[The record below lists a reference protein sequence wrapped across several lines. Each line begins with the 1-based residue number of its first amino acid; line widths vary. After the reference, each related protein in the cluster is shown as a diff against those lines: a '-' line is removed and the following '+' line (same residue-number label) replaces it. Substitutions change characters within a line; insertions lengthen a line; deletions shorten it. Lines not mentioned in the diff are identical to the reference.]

1 MAAGPVG
8 VGRLHIFRR
17 ASADILDGG
26 AGFFLRLASPALVGL
41 LLSKIQDDLRLL
53 QSEFKLMALLD
64 KLVLF
69 KCHQS
74 PLFFQLHYFVLQV
87 EILFLELISFTSQM
101 LDFFCGLREPFK
113 AVLELHQKVLV

>member
-17 ASADILDGG
+17 ASADILDGR

-53 QSEFKLMALLD
+53 QSEFKLVALLD
-64 KLVLF
+64 KLI
-69 KCHQS
+69 
-74 PLFFQLHYFVLQV
+74 FFN
-87 EILFLELISFTSQM
+87 
-101 LDFFCGLREPFK
+101 
-113 AVLELHQKVLV
+113 